1 MAPTPGRSP
10 VSSRAQANDIMLRY
24 NEQKTMQEAG
34 KKLKRA
40 QFGFFHSMFGMVDV
54 LDILFGHRRGWV
66 ERALSAIFAVMLSQ
80 LEASHVIYLFKADE
94 RKKSMASW

>member
-1 MAPTPGRSP
+1 
-10 VSSRAQANDIMLRY
+10 
-24 NEQKTMQEAG
+24 
-34 KKLKRA
+34 
-40 QFGFFHSMFGMVDV
+40 MFGMVDV

-66 ERALSAIFAVMLSQ
+66 ERALSAIFTVMLSQ